1 VNTILLEEISC
12 TLDKGLIRVSCSV
25 NAVGLPGTL
34 WFEVKGLSEHDS
46 LTLSYNWAVVALL
59 FPAMQ
64 RGDNIIVK
72 GCLSK
77 RLLANINNDLQL
89 LLQVFQPSLRKIQV
103 KSDAVS
109 KEKTLTAGRV
119 GTGFSAGVDSFA
131 TLQHFSEENAST
143 SIQVTDICTF
153 NVGAMGRY
161 ENPDVEAV
169 YDNYC
174 KRTVRYAGMSD
185 KNAICV
191 NSNID
196 SFYRGLNFQKTHTFR
211 NISAALVLEGYFDC
225 YLYASSFPFKHTA
238 VKETYDC
245 SYFDPISLPML
256 STENITFMSAMAGI
270 NRVEKTRLLVQSQA
284 AMQMLDVC
292 VASAET
298 REKLI
303 KPNCS
308 ACWKCQRTLITLE
321 ALGIID
327 KFSSVFDLSVY
338 EKEKNKFYR
347 NLFFKMLDG
356 DPLAKE
362 AFYLAKES
370 GLKVQ
375 IKITDYIIAAG
386 RKGLKSGNKT
396 LKNIPFVKHFRLARK
411 QRRLNKNF

>member
-1 VNTILLEEISC
+1 MNSILLEEISC
-12 TLDKGLIRVSCSV
+12 TSEKGLIRISCSV
-25 NAVGLPGTL
+25 DAVGLPSTL
-34 WFEVKGLSEHDS
+34 WFEVKGLGGQDS
-46 LTLSYNWAVVALL
+46 LALSYNWAVVALL
-59 FPAMQ
+59 LPAMQ
-64 RGDNIIVK
+64 RGDNVIVK
-72 GCLSK
+72 GCLSEK
-77 RLLANINNDLQL
+77 LHTNINNDLQL
-89 LLQVFQPSLRKIQV
+89 LLQVFQPSLKKIQV
-103 KSDAVS
+103 KSDAVT
-109 KEKTLTAGRV
+109 KEKILSTGRI

-131 TLQHFSEENAST
+131 TLQHFSNENAST
-143 SIQVTDICTF
+143 SIEVTDICTF

-174 KRTVRYAGMSD
+174 KRTARYAGMSG
-185 KNAICV
+185 KNAICI

-211 NISAALVLEGYFDC
+211 NISAALVLEGYFEC
-225 YLYASSFPFKHTA
+225 YLYASSFPFVHIA
-238 VKETYDC
+238 VTETYDC

-270 NRVEKTRLLVQSQA
+270 NRVEKTRLLAQSQA
-284 AMQMLDVC
+284 ATQMLDVC

-308 ACWKCQRTLITLE
+308 VCWKCQRTLVTLE

-338 EKEKNKFYR
+338 KEEKYKFYR

-362 AFYLAKES
+362 AFYLARES

-375 IKITDYIIAAG
+375 IKITDYIIGVG
-386 RKGLKSGNKT
+386 RTGLKSGNKT
-396 LKNIPFVKHFRLARK
+396 FKNIPFIKYFRLARK
-411 QRRLNKNF
+411 QRRLHNY

>member
-12 TLDKGLIRVSCSV
+12 TLDEGLIRVSCSV
-25 NAVGLPGTL
+25 NAVGLPDIL
-34 WFEVKGLSEHDS
+34 WFEIKGLSGYDS

-72 GCLSK
+72 GCVSE
-77 RLLANINNDLQL
+77 RLHTNINNDLQL

-103 KSDAVS
+103 KPDTVT
-109 KEKTLTAGRV
+109 KEKILNTGRV

-143 SIQVTDICTF
+143 SIEVTDICTF

-161 ENPDVEAV
+161 ENPDVETV
-169 YDNYC
+169 YDDYC
-174 KRTVRYAGMSD
+174 KRTARYAGISG

-191 NSNID
+191 NSNVD
-196 SFYRGLNFQKTHTFR
+196 SFYRGLNFQKTHTFS

-225 YLYASSFPFKHTA
+225 YLYASSFPFKDTA

-245 SYFDPISLPML
+245 SYFDPVSLPML

-270 NRVEKTRLLVQSQA
+270 NRVDKTRLLVQSQA
-284 AMQMLDVC
+284 AMQMLNVC

-308 ACWKCQRTLITLE
+308 VCWKCQRTLITLE

-338 EKEKNKFYR
+338 KEEKCKFYR

-362 AFYLAKES
+362 AFYLAKKS

-375 IKITDYIIAAG
+375 IRITDYIVGAG
-386 RKGLKSGNKT
+386 KKGLKSGNKT
-396 LKNIPFVKHFRLARK
+396 LKNIPFIKCFRLARK